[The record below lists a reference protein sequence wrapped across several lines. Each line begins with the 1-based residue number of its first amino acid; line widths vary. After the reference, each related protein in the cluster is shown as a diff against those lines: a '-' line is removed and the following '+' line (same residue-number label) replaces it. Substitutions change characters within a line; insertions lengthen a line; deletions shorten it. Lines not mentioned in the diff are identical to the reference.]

1 MAGMATKSRVSSS
14 ARANTN
20 SASDADHLSL
30 AERAYVEIKDRI
42 LAMDLRPGQFLNEA
56 ALCNLIG
63 IGRMPVHQA
72 THRLRAE
79 GLIDVFPRKGLVV
92 RMDSLHDILALLE
105 ARLAVEP
112 NVAALAAER
121 ISRAQCAELDRLLK
135 RSRRLLKQS
144 ERKAYG
150 VIDRAFHGIVLDAA
164 QNKILADTVR
174 PLQQRSELFWRLRIM
189 PEEGLK
195 VTQIEHEA
203 VLSAILRHDS
213 DGARQAM
220 SAHLK
225 SLHDRIVTAVKVG
238 PLS

>member
-1 MAGMATKSRVSSS
+1 MTAVATKSRASSS

-30 AERAYVEIKDRI
+30 AERAYVEIRDRI
-42 LAMDLRPGQFLNEA
+42 LAMELRPGQFLNEA

-92 RMDSLHDILALLE
+92 RMDSLHDIVALLE

-112 NVAALAAER
+112 TVAALAAER
-121 ISRAQCAELDRLLK
+121 IK
-135 RSRRLLKQS
+135 
-144 ERKAYG
+144 
-150 VIDRAFHGIVLDAA
+150 
-164 QNKILADTVR
+164 
-174 PLQQRSELFWRLRIM
+174 
-189 PEEGLK
+189 GLK
-195 VTQIEHEA
+195 VTQIEHEG

-220 SAHLK
+220 SAHLE
-225 SLHDRIVTAVKVG
+225 SLHHRIVTAVKVG
-238 PLS
+238 PSA